1 MKKSRIWLSF
11 SSENVAPTELPDC
24 RETSSLGIEV
34 IISQS
39 DERSVIAAK
48 IGKRYCQLPKTF
60 TAKTAIIGPMND
72 ETALTTCPA
81 VSELVSDSPDTT
93 FVSSGLSDTCRIV
106 LPIPSSAKATMQ
118 VAKLYDTNGISM
130 PTIVMTLLIWTVRL
144 RPTRF
149 IASAT
154 GTESSRNHRNTIE
167 GMNPARASL
176 RLKSFLT

>member
-1 MKKSRIWLSF
+1 
-11 SSENVAPTELPDC
+11 
-24 RETSSLGIEV
+24 
-34 IISQS
+34 
-39 DERSVIAAK
+39 
-48 IGKRYCQLPKTF
+48 
-60 TAKTAIIGPMND
+60 
-72 ETALTTCPA
+72 
-81 VSELVSDSPDTT
+81 
-93 FVSSGLSDTCRIV
+93 
-106 LPIPSSAKATMQ
+106 MQ

-154 GTESSRNHRNTIE
+154 GTESSRNQRNTID